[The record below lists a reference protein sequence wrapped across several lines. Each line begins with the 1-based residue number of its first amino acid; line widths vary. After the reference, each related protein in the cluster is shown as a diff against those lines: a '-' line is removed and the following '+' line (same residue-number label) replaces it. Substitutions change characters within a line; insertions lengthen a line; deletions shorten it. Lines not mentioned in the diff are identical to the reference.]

1 MNKTLLP
8 LLTLLLLLGGSP
20 IFADDAPRGSNLSVK
35 TFQFKHKDASRAATA
50 IKSLISAEGSV
61 SIQPSSNT
69 LVVSDHAEN
78 LKNVAALLQQFDAP
92 SRSFKLSLRLVAA
105 SRVEAAAARIPDELK
120 PISQK
125 LSGVLRFN
133 SFESLGE
140 ISAEGAEGDAVV
152 CDLQGGF
159 HADFRFGEYDAA
171 SDSIRVGDF
180 QLSRLQ
186 ATGEQSGQLVKVLKT
201 SLNLKVGQMVI
212 MGAARD
218 PQSQKALMIVLVA
231 RKNS

>member
-20 IFADDAPRGSNLSVK
+20 ILADDAPAGSNLSVK
-35 TFQFKHKDASRAATA
+35 TFQFKHKEASRAATA
-50 IKSLISAEGSV
+50 IKSLISAEGSI

-69 LVVSDHAEN
+69 LVVSDHIEN
-78 LKNVAALLQQFDAP
+78 LKNVAALLLKFDAP
-92 SRSFKLSLRLVAA
+92 SRSFKLSIRLVAA
-105 SRVEAAAARIPDELK
+105 SRVDQGAAKIPDELK

-125 LSGVLRFN
+125 LSGLLRFN
-133 SFESLGE
+133 SFESVGE

-159 HADFRFGEYDAA
+159 HADFLFGEYDVE
-171 SDSIRVGDF
+171 SDSIRVSDL

-186 ATGEQSGQLVKVLKT
+186 PTGEQSGELVKLLKT

-212 MGAARD
+212 MSVSRD
-218 PQSQKALMIVLVA
+218 PQSQKALMVVFVA